1 LSRLPGNRHWFE
13 QEPHSLSV
21 MGRSAIAR
29 TVAAILVESIAG
41 VLKERA
47 HATIVPSA
55 GRTHVDTFAVLR
67 ARYAQALDWSRV
79 ICLQMDEYADIGSAD
94 GRSLSAQIESEF
106 VAPLRIGRY
115 LRFFDAS
122 GRAERTLEAY
132 EKEIAALGG
141 IDCAIHGVGVNAHIG
156 FNEPGAIHSGRT
168 RRVELARAT
177 QRANGVSFT
186 HGVTLGLEN
195 LVAAR
200 NSIVVLTG
208 SEKRLA
214 ARELLYGPVGA
225 YNPVGHLRCCRRLA
239 IYLDQAAA
247 GEIWPHNVRQESL
260 L

>member
-1 LSRLPGNRHWFE
+1 
-13 QEPHSLSV
+13 
-21 MGRSAIAR
+21 MGRSAIAY
-29 TVAAILVESIAG
+29 TVAATLVESIAG

-55 GRTHVDTFAVLR
+55 GRTHVDTFAILR
-67 ARYAQALDWSRV
+67 AGYAQALDWSRV

-132 EKEIAALGG
+132 EQEIAALGG
-141 IDCAIHGVGVNAHIG
+141 VDCAIHGVGVNAHIG

-177 QRANGVSFT
+177 QRANELYAWCHPRTGKPGGGQELDRGANGV
-186 HGVTLGLEN
+186 GETLRGPRTAVWPGRCAQPRWSPATLPPGCH
-195 LVAAR
+195 LPGSGGCRR
-200 NSIVVLTG
+200 N
-208 SEKRLA
+208 LA
-214 ARELLYGPVGA
+214 AQCALPGTLY
-225 YNPVGHLRCCRRLA
+225 LSSRR
-239 IYLDQAAA
+239 
-247 GEIWPHNVRQESL
+247 G
-260 L
+260 